1 MIGRNFYNNLN
12 AEDVTDSDHH
22 YTKRICRYFET
33 KKLSKY
39 YDLYLKSDTLILA
52 DVFEN
57 FRKMRLAIHE
67 LDQAKFL
74 PPQRLEMQAAL
85 KKTKK
90 ELKLPLE
97 IDMLLIVKKRIRG
110 WILIDMQ
117 KLIINIWKFMIKI
130 VISKVLGRK

>member
-12 AEDVTDSDHH
+12 VEDVTDSDHH

-57 FRKMRLAIHE
+57 
-67 LDQAKFL
+67 
-74 PPQRLEMQAAL
+74 
-85 KKTKK
+85 
-90 ELKLPLE
+90 
-97 IDMLLIVKKRIRG
+97 
-110 WILIDMQ
+110 
-117 KLIINIWKFMIKI
+117 
-130 VISKVLGRK
+130 